1 MGKNYTEKS
10 GFPSQYGGGYISPAQ
25 YLTEKLC
32 VKIARLQKKDLPDHF
47 WELPEWNKLFRRH
60 VGEANKLLKQYNM
73 NVILAALKDKLVWN
87 MTSFCFPPFKKLLEK
102 YKKILSEV
110 IPTTIK
116 FPIGDSL
123 EDKVSDSLRPSFGK
137 PTPFSKLR
145 GL

>member
-10 GFPSQYGGGYISPAQ
+10 GFPSQYGAGFISPAQ

-32 VKIARLQKKDLPDHF
+32 VKIARLQKRDLPDHF

-60 VGEANKLLKQYNM
+60 IVEANKLLKKYNTS
-73 NVILAALKDKLVWN
+73 VILLAMKDKLVWN

-102 YKKILSEV
+102 YKNIEQPTILEL
-110 IPTTIK
+110 PIK
-116 FPIGDSL
+116 DSL
-123 EDKVSDSLRPSFGK
+123 EDKIVDSMRPSFGK
-137 PTPFSKLR
+137 STSISKLK